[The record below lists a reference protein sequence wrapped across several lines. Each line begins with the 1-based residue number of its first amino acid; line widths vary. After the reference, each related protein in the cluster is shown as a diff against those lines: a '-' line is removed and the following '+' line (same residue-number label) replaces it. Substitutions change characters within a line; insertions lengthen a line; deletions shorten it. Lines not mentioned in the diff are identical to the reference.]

1 VVRYCIALEKKGIP
15 TVAMVGPGFMTIS
28 KTIGK
33 FEGIPDLRV
42 VGRVIFGSE
51 RFAWETFS
59 HAELAEE
66 IIAALARPAVTNAGT
81 TKSGNAPKEELLSF
95 TGDGI
100 GQVME
105 TVDKEFYKR
114 HWTDGLPIIPPTEE
128 RIQWMLKGT
137 DLPPDHLVAVL
148 EPQKGLATVRT
159 IAINA
164 VMAGARPEY
173 FPVILAMVEAI
184 ADPNF
189 FFAGAQ
195 ATGNTGAE
203 MVIISGPIAKALDV
217 HSGFGLLGACWYPN
231 FRIGRTL
238 RLLSINVGGAW
249 PGINRMSTYKTPGSC
264 GSWVFAEAVDLLP
277 KGWEPLHVDMGYAP
291 GKSTVSVMF
300 LQEYTSAGES
310 TCSIDQ
316 FVDIM
321 KRNGGLSSYKLN
333 SDCLLILCPPCA
345 EYMASQG
352 YTKEAIRKEVFEKV
366 HVPIKAEKGHQR
378 HMESLPKWI
387 QEKKVGELAPMH
399 LEKPEDLV
407 IAVAGGTAF
416 YPYYGIFFSSHGAG
430 ERLVTK
436 EIDKYLPKNW
446 EGLLKEANA
455 SD

>member
-1 VVRYCIALEKKGIP
+1 VVRYCIALEKEGIP

-42 VGRVIFGSE
+42 TGRVIFGSS

-59 HAELAEE
+59 HEDLVEE
-66 IIAALARPAVTNAGT
+66 IVQAFARPVVSNAAT
-81 TKSGNAPKEELLSF
+81 AKSGSAPKEDFLSF
-95 TGDGI
+95 AGENV
-100 GQVME
+100 GQVIE
-105 TVDKEFYKR
+105 TVDREFYKR

-128 RIQWMLKGT
+128 RIQWMLRGT
-137 DLPPDHLVAVL
+137 DLPPDHLVGIL

-173 FPVILAMVEAI
+173 LPVILAMVEAI

-264 GSWVFAEAVDLLP
+264 GSWVFSEAVDLLP
-277 KGWEPLHVDMGYAP
+277 KGWDPLHVDMGYAP
-291 GKSTVSVMF
+291 EKSTVSLMF

-310 TCSIDQ
+310 TCSIEQ

-333 SDCLLILCPPCA
+333 SDCLLIICPPCA
-345 EYMASQG
+345 EYMAGQG
-352 YTKEAIRKEVFEKV
+352 YTKDSIRKEVFEKV

-416 YPYYGIFFSSHGAG
+416 YPYYGLFFSSHGAG

-446 EGLLKEANA
+446 EGLLKEGNA
-455 SD
+455 DQ